1 MNKEVIRFIQYIE
14 DNSHLKHGIVRMS
27 TQDFFHFSKTLGFSF
42 SIDDFVSTMKELDSN
57 RHQSN
62 VELGDKDLNR
72 ISIGKSM
79 DISLMTL
86 KLYRDFYV

>member
-42 SIDDFVSTMKELDSN
+42 SIDDFVSTMRENDN
-57 RHQSN
+57 RHQST
-62 VELGDKDLNR
+62 VKLGGKGLNR
-72 ISIGKSM
+72 ISIGKSV

-86 KLYRDFYV
+86 ELYRNFYV